1 MVVRDEVASLINIHN
16 GDVMAVSAKREGIP
30 GEHLAFRESLVT
42 GPVSANADSLA
53 TRARFLSAAYG
64 EELLRASNNLFQQ
77 EQSLNAAVEQDEI
90 VLWFEH
96 DLFCLVH
103 FVYLLQRFRGRNV
116 SFIWSSEALV
126 LREPADL
133 YELFNSRTPATPAV
147 CDTAARSWS
156 AFTSPDPRT
165 LNDVFTSASADI
177 SFLREGFRLHAS
189 RFPSL
194 SNGLGSVENRLLNLI
209 AAGAGDF
216 ASLFPQFDAQR
227 PRFGYG
233 DVQVLAM
240 LRELASRAVPLIT
253 MIESDETPPKATFAI
268 TPAGENV
275 MSGSVDD
282 VAINDPDFWLGGAHV
297 TKESVW
303 RWDESRGEIILSRPR
318 VS

>member
-42 GPVSANADSLA
+42 GPVSASTDSMA
-53 TRARFLSAAYG
+53 TRARFLSGAYG

-77 EQSLNAAVEQDEI
+77 EQLLNAAAEQDEI

-103 FVYLLQRFRGRNV
+103 FVYLLQRFHGRNV

-133 YELFNSRTPATPAV
+133 HELYNSRTPATPAV
-147 CDTAARSWS
+147 FDASALAWS
-156 AFTSPDPRT
+156 AYTSPDPRA
-165 LNDVFTSASADI
+165 LNETFKSVSPEI
-177 SFLREGFRLHAS
+177 SFLPDGFRLHAS

-194 SNGLGSVENRLLNLI
+194 SNGLGSVENRLLKLI
-209 AAGAGDF
+209 SSGAGDF
-216 ASLFPQFDAQR
+216 SSIFPEFDLQR
-227 PRFGYG
+227 PRFGFG
-233 DVQVLAM
+233 DVQVLAT

-253 MIESDETPPKATFAI
+253 MTESEETPPKATFSI
-268 TPAGENV
+268 TPSGESV

-303 RWDESRGEIILSRPR
+303 RWDESRGEIIKSHSR